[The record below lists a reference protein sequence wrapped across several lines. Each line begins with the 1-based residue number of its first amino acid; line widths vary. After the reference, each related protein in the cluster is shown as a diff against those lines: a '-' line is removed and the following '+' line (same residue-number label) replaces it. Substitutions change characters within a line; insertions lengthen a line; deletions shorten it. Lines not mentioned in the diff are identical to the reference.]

1 MKDLN
6 QNKVELKLDWC
17 SFEAAKYACQNWHY
31 SECTPAGK
39 LIKIGIWEDSKF
51 IGVVIYSLG
60 ANSHIGSPYNLTN
73 VQACELTRVA
83 LKNIHITPVSKILS
97 ISIKMLKKHCP
108 GLKLIVSYAD
118 ATQNHHG
125 GIYQATN
132 WIYEGEFAKEQ
143 GIRIKNKIIHRRSL
157 NAKYGTSAL
166 DWLRKNVDSKAE
178 VIVGLP
184 KHKYLYPLDS
194 EVKKEVQK
202 LAKVY
207 PKRT

>member
-1 MKDLN
+1 MVKDLN

-97 ISIKMLKKHCP
+97 ISIKMLKKHRTLE
-108 GLKLIVSYAD
+108 G
-118 ATQNHHG
+118 AT
-125 GIYQATN
+125 
-132 WIYEGEFAKEQ
+132 FP
-143 GIRIKNKIIHRRSL
+143 R
-157 NAKYGTSAL
+157 
-166 DWLRKNVDSKAE
+166 V
-178 VIVGLP
+178 
-184 KHKYLYPLDS
+184 
-194 EVKKEVQK
+194 
-202 LAKVY
+202 
-207 PKRT
+207 